1 MPKPSFTTFRLAG
14 AASLLL
20 ATAPAAWAE
29 LAAPSIWADWQ
40 DVYTRFGG
48 ALTAETED
56 YTDGTLTLEGVTY
69 TTDFSGVTSTA
80 NYGRIV
86 LAEQADGSVNILVPA
101 EVISDSVTESE
112 GVEIN
117 QVLSMRHENLSII
130 AREED
135 GVRTYD
141 MAADTITLQI
151 ETSIEDDSA
160 SVPPTD
166 VTLRLAGL
174 ESLYRSGLGETG
186 DDFAQT
192 FAVDGMDIG
201 SVFTD
206 GSEGG
211 EFSYALTDITSDFE
225 GSYGPAPTG
234 PVTGLSDMNI
244 VYDGTMNHAG
254 SSVRVVGQTS
264 DGGFTVDSTSQ
275 SGTLTLAMGTD
286 ALTYGLTSV
295 GGEVAA
301 QVPGFPLPVNLSM
314 AETTTSVTLPIG
326 ASEDAKPLGLQ
337 VALRDLVV
345 DDTLWSLFDPTEQL
359 PRDPANLVVDMEGAA
374 VMSVDIFGNPEAIG
388 ELTGPPGYLR
398 ELTITEILLNFAGAE
413 LRGDGDLAFPNDTLI
428 PEPVGTINLALDG
441 GFALVD
447 KIVALGFIPQQQAQF
462 LKGMSG
468 AVTRSVGE
476 DQLESTIEFTPG
488 GGITANGLP
497 LR

>member
-14 AASLLL
+14 AAALLL

-29 LAAPSIWADWQ
+29 LAAPTIWADWQ
-40 DVYTRFGG
+40 EVYTRFGG
-48 ALTAETED
+48 ALTAETEE

-86 LAEQADGSVNILVPA
+86 LAEQVDGSVDILIPA
-101 EVISDSVTESE
+101 EIVSNSVTESE

-117 QVLSMRHENLSII
+117 QALSLRHENLAIV

-135 GVRTYD
+135 GLRTYD
-141 MAADTITLQI
+141 IVADTITLDVETAI
-151 ETSIEDDSA
+151 EARGET
-160 SVPPTD
+160 PPTN

-174 ESLYRSGLGETG
+174 ESLYRSGLGESG
-186 DDFAQT
+186 DDFVQT
-192 FAVDGMDIG
+192 FAIGGMDIT

-206 GSEGG
+206 GSEGA

-225 GSYGPAPTG
+225 GSYGPAPIG

-244 VYDGTMNHAG
+244 AYDGTMNHAG
-254 SSVRVVGQTS
+254 STVSIVGETS
-264 DGGFTVDSTSQ
+264 DGPLSINGTSQ
-275 SGTLTLAMGTD
+275 SGTLTLAMGEE

-295 GGEVAA
+295 GAEVAA
-301 QVPGFPLPVNLSM
+301 RVPGFPLPVNLSM
-314 AETTTSVTLPIG
+314 AETTTAITLPIG

-345 DDTLWSLFDPTEQL
+345 DDTLWSLFDPTGQL
-359 PRDPANLVVDMEGAA
+359 PRDPANLVVNMDGAA
-374 VMSVDIFGNPEAIG
+374 VMNVDIFGNPEAMA
-388 ELTGPPGYLR
+388 ELTGPPGFLR
-398 ELTITEILLNFAGAE
+398 ELTISEILLNFAGAE
-413 LRGDGDLAFPNDTLI
+413 LRGDGDLEFPNDTLI